1 MNAYSLDLRERVV
14 AAYEKGNHTIAEVAA
29 QFSVGETFLKKM
41 LRQKRQTGSLE
52 RLPQRAGAKK
62 VLNRTQRLWLAKQIK
77 EQPDA
82 TLVELQTS
90 LLEQQ
95 QQSVSPATLSREL
108 QQLRLGRKKNRSS
121 LRTRNNGKRG
131 WFWRKMKKIAHE
143 RLKFIDE
150 SGITT
155 ILTRLFGRAAPGIRV
170 REAVPKNYGQS
181 TSVVSLIGLGGV
193 ETTMLVEGAVD
204 TLAFDAFGE
213 NFVRPCLRTGDVLV
227 LDNLGAHRASRI
239 EQIAES
245 CGAKVI
251 WLPPYSPD
259 FSPIE
264 QMWSKLK
271 TYLRKVKARTSEE
284 LDRAVAE
291 GLQLITEND
300 CRGWF
305 KHCGYQVA

>member
-1 MNAYSLDLRERVV
+1 
-14 AAYEKGNHTIAEVAA
+14 
-29 QFSVGETFLKKM
+29 
-41 LRQKRQTGSLE
+41 
-52 RLPQRAGAKK
+52 
-62 VLNRTQRLWLAKQIK
+62 
-77 EQPDA
+77 
-82 TLVELQTS
+82 
-90 LLEQQ
+90 
-95 QQSVSPATLSREL
+95 
-108 QQLRLGRKKNRSS
+108 
-121 LRTRNNGKRG
+121 
-131 WFWRKMKKIAHE
+131 MKKITHE

-155 ILTRLFGRAAPGIRV
+155 VLTRLFGRAAPGARV

-181 TSVVSLIGLGGV
+181 TSVVSLIGITGV
-193 ETTMLVEGAVD
+193 QTTMLVEGAVD
-204 TLAFDAFGE
+204 TRAFDVFGE
-213 NFVRPCLRTGDVLV
+213 NFVRPCLKAGDVLV

-239 EQIAES
+239 EEIAAS

-291 GLQLITEND
+291 GLKLIAEND

>member
-1 MNAYSLDLRERVV
+1 
-14 AAYEKGNHTIAEVAA
+14 
-29 QFSVGETFLKKM
+29 
-41 LRQKRQTGSLE
+41 
-52 RLPQRAGAKK
+52 
-62 VLNRTQRLWLAKQIK
+62 
-77 EQPDA
+77 
-82 TLVELQTS
+82 
-90 LLEQQ
+90 
-95 QQSVSPATLSREL
+95 
-108 QQLRLGRKKNRSS
+108 
-121 LRTRNNGKRG
+121 
-131 WFWRKMKKIAHE
+131 MKKIAHE

-155 ILTRLFGRAAPGIRV
+155 ILTRLFGRAAPGERV

-181 TSVVSLIGLGGV
+181 TSVVSLMGVAGV

-271 TYLRKVKARTSEE
+271 TYLRKAKARTSEE

-291 GLQLITEND
+291 GLKLITGND

-305 KHCGYQVA
+305 KHCGYEVA